1 MKKIIKTLSKNIE
14 IFFES
19 YFIIPLIIA
28 VLLTAFYLAVSVII
42 KKHGKKSPITSPISI
57 LPIFFSNFYFC
68 VLFYITLFSRLEN
81 TTDGL
86 SDVFGEWTIFDGET
100 SMYMNVSPIL
110 NVVLFV
116 PLCFLIFYFLKK
128 MFDKVYSDKKIL
140 VCSLFIS
147 FSMSLFIELIQLI
160 FNKGTFQLSDLTYN
174 TAGGILGAV
183 IYVLT
188 RKIIGKIRKKNN
200 DSLNTVK

>member
-1 MKKIIKTLSKNIE
+1 MGKFIKTIILNIK

-19 YFIIPLIIA
+19 YFTIPFIISFFLA
-28 VLLTAFYLAVSVII
+28 AFYVLLAAII
-42 KKHGKKSPITSPISI
+42 CKKRGKKTQIFSLSSI
-57 LPIFFSNFYFC
+57 ILVFFCLLYFSE
-68 VLFYITLFSRLEN
+68 LFYITLFSRLEK

-188 RKIIGKIRKKNN
+188 RKIIGKIRKKIM
-200 DSLNTVK
+200 TV